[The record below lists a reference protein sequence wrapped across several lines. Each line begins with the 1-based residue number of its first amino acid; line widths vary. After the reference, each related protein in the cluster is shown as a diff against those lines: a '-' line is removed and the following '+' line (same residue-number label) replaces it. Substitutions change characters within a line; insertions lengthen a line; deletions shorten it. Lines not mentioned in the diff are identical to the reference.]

1 MDVLEIHLFML
12 KKIDVEWKGLQLILI
27 SSWFA
32 RDVMS
37 SSSGAKRGT
46 ENHLCYAPVYQG
58 IPLEASKS

>member
-1 MDVLEIHLFML
+1 ML

-27 SSWFA
+27 IFWFA

-37 SSSGAKRGT
+37 SSSGTKRGT
-46 ENHLCYAPVYQG
+46 ESHLCHAPGYQG